1 MNSNPDFSTPNAL
14 NVLEVKRNET
24 LFLIKNI
31 IRFIFINVIRYQE
44 ITFLINPFKE

>member
-1 MNSNPDFSTPNAL
+1 MNSNPDFSTLNAL

-31 IRFIFINVIRYQE
+31 ITLIFIKITRYRE
-44 ITFLINPFKE
+44 IIF